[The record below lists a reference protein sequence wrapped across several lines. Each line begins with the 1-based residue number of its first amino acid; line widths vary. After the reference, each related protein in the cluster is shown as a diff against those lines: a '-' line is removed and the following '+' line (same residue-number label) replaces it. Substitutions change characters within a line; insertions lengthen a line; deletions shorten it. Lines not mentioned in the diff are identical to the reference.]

1 MAPLRVAT
9 VKNERNKIFMS
20 SNDHFQLPSRGLSN
34 ECLQGSYW
42 RMRLEAPE
50 ICRAACPGQFVHLH
64 VPQIE
69 GHILRRPFSICDVN
83 DTVLTLVYKV
93 VGTGTDAMQAIRPD
107 AILDI
112 LGPLGHGFAPL
123 PDDRPVYMLGGGY
136 GCAAMLFAAHQAVAS
151 GKQAPHILLGA
162 RSKGDILLVD
172 EFTKLGCPVE
182 VSTDDG
188 SMGVQG
194 RITVLVEKALQ
205 EHPDALL
212 QSCGPRPMLKAVAML
227 AEKCPDCSCEVSLD
241 ERMCCG
247 VGACFGCVVKA
258 KDPTSPEGW
267 KYLRSCKEGPVF
279 KAEEILW

>member
-1 MAPLRVAT
+1 MVPSSASIAKKL
-9 VKNERNKIFMS
+9 NKLYMS
-20 SNDHFQLPSRGLSN
+20 SPEHFQTKCKVLSN

-50 ICRAACPGQFVHLH
+50 ICNAAVPGQFVHLQ
-64 VPQIE
+64 VPQLE
-69 GHILRRPFSICDVN
+69 GHLLRRPFSICDVN
-83 DTVLTLVYKV
+83 DTVLAIVYKV
-93 VGTGTDAMQAIRPD
+93 VGAGTDAMQAIQPN

-123 PDDRPVYMLGGGY
+123 PDGRTAYMLGGGY
-136 GCAAMLFAAHQAVAS
+136 GCAAMLFAAHRAVAT
-151 GKQAPHILLGA
+151 GKTPPHILLGA

-182 VSTDDG
+182 ISTDDG
-188 SMGVQG
+188 SLGVQG

-205 EHPDALL
+205 VSPDAIL

-227 AEKCPDCSCEVSLD
+227 AEKCPDCVCEVSLD

-258 KDPTSPEGW
+258 KDPSSSEGW